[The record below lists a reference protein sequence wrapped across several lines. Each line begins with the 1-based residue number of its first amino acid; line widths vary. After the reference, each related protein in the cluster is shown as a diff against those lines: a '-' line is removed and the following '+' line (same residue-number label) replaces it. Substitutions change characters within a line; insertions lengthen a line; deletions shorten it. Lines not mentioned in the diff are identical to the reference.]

1 MKKKISYNDNNEKL
15 SIEREKLRERLI
27 DEAIILC
34 RKGWD
39 SYVDL
44 DLYIDPDTYK
54 IYEMSGAGI
63 PCSVWEGH
71 DLHIIGYE
79 GGPESL
85 LTAVIFESMIESMDY
100 FLTEVEREQVKKYQ
114 EEKGCN
120 LQAYEDLF
128 PELYEDVLKEF
139 QDETLELEMD
149 EIEARVDE
157 ILDILYARKTRK

>member
-1 MKKKISYNDNNEKL
+1 
-15 SIEREKLRERLI
+15 
-27 DEAIILC
+27 
-34 RKGWD
+34 
-39 SYVDL
+39 
-44 DLYIDPDTYK
+44 
-54 IYEMSGAGI
+54 
-63 PCSVWEGH
+63 
-71 DLHIIGYE
+71 
-79 GGPESL
+79 
-85 LTAVIFESMIESMDY
+85 MIESMDY

>member
-27 DEAIILC
+27 D
-34 RKGWD
+34 
-39 SYVDL
+39 
-44 DLYIDPDTYK
+44 
-54 IYEMSGAGI
+54 